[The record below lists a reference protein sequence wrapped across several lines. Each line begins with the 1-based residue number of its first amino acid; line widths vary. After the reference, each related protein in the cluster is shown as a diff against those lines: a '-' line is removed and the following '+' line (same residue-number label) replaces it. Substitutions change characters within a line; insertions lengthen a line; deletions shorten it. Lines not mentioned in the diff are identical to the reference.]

1 MQSTYVYS
9 GLTLFALVL
18 GLACS
23 GSVHAQV
30 LGPPTKLPLQG
41 GEAIYKGVCQ
51 DCHMPDARGG
61 KVGPIGYPALAANP
75 KLEVSGYPIAVVVHG
90 QKAMPPFGPSLSDE
104 QVADVVN
111 YIRNHF
117 GNDYK
122 DSVTPNDVK
131 GAR

>member
-1 MQSTYVYS
+1 MQSIYVYS
-9 GLTLFALVL
+9 GLTLFALML
-18 GLACS
+18 GLACP
-23 GSVHAQV
+23 GGVHAQV

-51 DCHMPDARGG
+51 DCHMPDAKGG

-75 KLEVSGYPIAVVVHG
+75 KLEVSGYPVAVVVHG
-90 QKAMPPFGPSLSDE
+90 QKAMPDFGQSLSDQ

-111 YIRNHF
+111 YVRSHF

-122 DSVTPNDVK
+122 DSVTPEDVK